1 MGCKTC
7 NQKKEKERVIN
18 DDKDTLDVNL
28 LPKSVQ
34 QGGFE
39 NGSIAFKIIAFLVI
53 VIAIPLIIVVL
64 VGQIFL
70 HFFLPKSL
78 PKVTSKFRNFFIGL
92 LNRYGKY
99 RHDKEVRKRKRQFEK
114 NAGYLE
120 DIKLVNVVD
129 YEETSEFD
137 DVEVHDNNNDVKK

>member
-1 MGCKTC
+1 V
-7 NQKKEKERVIN
+7 QK
-18 DDKDTLDVNL
+18 
-28 LPKSVQ
+28 
-34 QGGFE
+34 GGFE

-53 VIAIPLIIVVL
+53 VIAIPLVIVVL
-64 VGQIFL
+64 IGQIFL

-78 PKVTSKFRNFFIGL
+78 PKVTSKFRNFFVGL

-114 NAGYLE
+114 NAGYEE
-120 DIKLVNVVD
+120 DSKLVNVVD